1 MIEGLISFLHVAP
14 LVMIFS
20 LMVGSKVYKKTTCK
34 SVDFSPTVLLLS
46 SIGIASGF
54 GIHHH
59 AGEEVSSI
67 CYLCFGYATILAIV
81 GLKLAKTNKVIRQN
95 A

>member
-14 LVMIFS
+14 LVVIFA
-20 LMVGSKVYKKTTCK
+20 LMVGSKVYKKTTGK
-34 SVDFSPTVLLLS
+34 STDFSPTILLLS

-59 AGEEVSSI
+59 AGEEASGI
-67 CYLCFGYATILAIV
+67 CYLCFGYATILAVV
-81 GLKLAKTNKVIRQN
+81 GLKLARANKVVRQN
-95 A
+95 V

>member
-1 MIEGLISFLHVAP
+1 MIEELISFLHVAP
-14 LVMIFS
+14 LVIILSLVSGAMIYEK
-20 LMVGSKVYKKTTCK
+20 VTSKK
-34 SVDFSPTVLLLS
+34 VDLSPAILLLS

-67 CYLCFGYATILAIV
+67 CYLCFGYALILAVI
-81 GLKLAKTNKVIRQN
+81 GLKLANVNKSAKQRI
-95 A
+95 

>member
-1 MIEGLISFLHVAP
+1 MIYEKVT
-14 LVMIFS
+14 
-20 LMVGSKVYKKTTCK
+20 SKK
-34 SVDFSPTVLLLS
+34 VDLSPAILLLS

-67 CYLCFGYATILAIV
+67 CYLCFGYALILAVI
-81 GLKLAKTNKVIRQN
+81 GLKLANVNKSAKQRI
-95 A
+95 

>member
-14 LVMIFS
+14 LVVIFS
-20 LMVGSKVYKKTTCK
+20 LMVGSKIYKKTAGK
-34 SVDFSPTVLLLS
+34 SIDFSPTVLLLS

-59 AGEEVSSI
+59 AGEEASSI
-67 CYLCFGYATILAIV
+67 CYLCFGYAAILAV
-81 GLKLAKTNKVIRQN
+81 MGLKLAKTNKVVRQD